1 MIIGCGLRSRETGKG
16 QMPRS
21 RRSID
26 HLACSE
32 SPLFCRILIS
42 WYGQWMKTC
51 VRQLFVRDLW
61 QHMGFKNISFVGS
74 FGKPR
79 CSKESLPNLTGRTM
93 LTKLVI
99 EILWISGTLTF
110 HIMKEIEG
118 HPHVAQSIP
127 GVHCLS
133 SAMLLTSLNV
143 TAHKGET

>member
-1 MIIGCGLRSRETGKG
+1 
-16 QMPRS
+16 
-21 RRSID
+21 
-26 HLACSE
+26 
-32 SPLFCRILIS
+32 
-42 WYGQWMKTC
+42 
-51 VRQLFVRDLW
+51 
-61 QHMGFKNISFVGS
+61 
-74 FGKPR
+74 
-79 CSKESLPNLTGRTM
+79 M

-99 EILWISGTLTF
+99 EILRISGTLTF

>member
-1 MIIGCGLRSRETGKG
+1 MRVAEPGNRERSDAEKQEIHWSSCLLWISTVLQNLDIMIWTTDENMCQAI
-16 QMPRS
+16 
-21 RRSID
+21 
-26 HLACSE
+26 A
-32 SPLFCRILIS
+32 
-42 WYGQWMKTC
+42 
-51 VRQLFVRDLW
+51 VRDLW
-61 QHMGFKNISFVGS
+61 QNMGLKNIISFVGS

-79 CSKESLPNLTGRTM
+79 RLKESLPNLTGRKM